1 MPKTQNAVKRSRCS
15 NGTRKNKKTGKCES
29 VLDNKCAICLDRITS
44 GSIKTKCKHN
54 FHKRCLIG
62 WCKHNQSKPTCPTCS
77 KDIKDTCVKI
87 TPFDSHEVFRY
98 VNNRGD
104 SLPDRLFKQQKLSSI
119 IHNKNFDVNV
129 KNADGASILEVLS
142 HDKTSKGSY
151 LADIDDLLQDPS
163 IEVSSDLV
171 RSLIT
176 NKRTK
181 ELQLFKKHKKI
192 PKGLK
197 ELV

>member
-1 MPKTQNAVKRSRCS
+1 MPKTQNAMKRPRCS

-44 GSIKTKCKHN
+44 GSVKTKCKHN
-54 FHKRCLIG
+54 YHKRCLIG
-62 WCKHNQSKPTCPTCS
+62 WCKHNPSKPTCPTCR
-77 KDIKDTCVKI
+77 KDIKDICVKI
-87 TPFDSHEVFRY
+87 IPFDSREVFRY
-98 VNNRGD
+98 VNNHGD
-104 SLPDRLFKQQKLSSI
+104 SLSDRIFKQQKLSSI

-129 KNADGASILEVLS
+129 KNADGDSILEVLS
-142 HDKTSKGSY
+142 HDIISKGSY

-197 ELV
+197 ALI